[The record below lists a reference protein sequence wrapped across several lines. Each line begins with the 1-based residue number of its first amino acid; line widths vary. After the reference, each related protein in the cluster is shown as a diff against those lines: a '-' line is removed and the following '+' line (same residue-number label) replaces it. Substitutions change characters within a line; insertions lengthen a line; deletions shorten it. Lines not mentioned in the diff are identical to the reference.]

1 VKRILL
7 FLPLIAAVVLGV
19 VLFAGIGKDPT
30 RLDSALIGKP
40 VPAFSL
46 PDLQNPEQVLDQRL
60 FEGQVTLLN
69 VWATW
74 CPSCRQEHPF
84 LMWLSKTQGVRIVG
98 LDYKDTRSDALQWF
112 KDLGNPYEVTIFDAE
127 GKLGFDLGVYGAP
140 ETFVI
145 DSDGVVRYRHV
156 GVVDEKVWKEELSP
170 LIEKLRSGTS

>member
-112 KDLGNPYEVTIFDAE
+112 KDLGNPYEVTIFDAK

-145 DSDGVVRYRHV
+145 DRSGVVRYRHV

-170 LIEKLRSGTS
+170 LIEKLRSDNS

>member
-1 VKRILL
+1 MKRILL

-46 PDLQNPEQVLDQRL
+46 PDLQNPEQLLDQRL

-112 KDLGNPYEVTIFDAE
+112 KDLGNPYEVTIFDAK

-145 DSDGVVRYRHV
+145 DRSGVVRYRHV

-170 LIEKLRSGTS
+170 LIEKLRSDNS